1 MLQTMK
7 PTATVMLLLFL
18 LSSPGETLAGSDAE
32 KSPIPL
38 FAFLS
43 EEKHDLDGI
52 LFFYENIAAVRRAA
66 EVHLSE
72 QFKTA
77 GNLSK
82 GDVFVIDLFGDNSH
96 IAKVQRTGTNL
107 NGGVSVTAGIIGME
121 GYLVLA
127 TTGNR
132 SLGSIL
138 LPQSGL
144 FYEIISDPLTHSHY
158 LLEMD
163 ARDRDIIE
171 HCSPLYSQK
180 TYGREPSIPLH
191 NYNVPHQQADL
202 DDTDYVDIALM
213 VVYTPAAKAW
223 GDFHGGG
230 IDNII
235 AVSMANAQM
244 VHDNSQTMVKLPIAH
259 TALVDYEE
267 TGNSQ
272 IDLWRLIASPGYN
285 PFGSSVWGGYDI
297 PGFMDMVHDLRNKY
311 NADLCVLFSYTYD
324 TGGLAH
330 QLISRHGQPKHGFS
344 LVRVQQAA
352 HSHTLVHELGH
363 NMGCHHHKEQKLKWG
378 PTVWTNWPEN
388 QWSAGWRW
396 QSDDGRN
403 YCSVMS
409 YESGHFFDD
418 GISHTRVPLFSSPE
432 NIHLGTLA
440 GHAEHGDNVRTI
452 LETRHVIANYRVPG
466 MALVSTSQVSDIKLF
481 SAVSGGTV
489 TIRDDHPVT
498 QRGLVW
504 NTTPYPTLEK
514 HVGLTK
520 EVRGEGSFTSQIK
533 DLDHSTGY
541 YVAAY
546 AKNDI
551 GVAYGAQRFFQTPQ
565 PLEADVRTTK
575 AKISG
580 HNAATA
586 GGQVSYGGNSEVYQ
600 RGVVWSTRLNPTIE
614 ENEGMSL
621 DGSGT
626 GVFESNMT
634 GLSPGVRYFY
644 RAYASNQAGT
654 TYGVMHTITTP
665 IASIFPNPFV
675 DKLEVAFYNESHK
688 DVYIILTNAQGQ
700 KVKQKQVIQHGDVYK
715 SLNLNHLDRGFYMLS
730 IESKQ
735 PFPVWRLIKND
746 Q

>member
-1 MLQTMK
+1 MK
-7 PTATVMLLLFL
+7 PTATTMLLMIL
-18 LSSPGETLAGSDAE
+18 LSCTEAILAGSHAE
-32 KSPIPL
+32 KSPLPL
-38 FAFLS
+38 FGFYS
-43 EEKHDLDGI
+43 EEKQDIDEV

-82 GDVFVIDLFGDNSH
+82 GDVFVIDLFGEDSH

-107 NGGVSVTAGIIGME
+107 NGSVSVTAGIIGME

-158 LLEMD
+158 LLELD
-163 ARDRDIIE
+163 ARDRDIID
-171 HCSPLYSQK
+171 HCTPLYSPKINKKKQ
-180 TYGREPSIPLH
+180 SIPLH
-191 NYNVPHQQADL
+191 SYNVPHQQPTHTDA
-202 DDTDYVDIALM
+202 DYVDIELL
-213 VVYTPAAKAW
+213 VIYTPAAKAW

-230 IDNII
+230 MYNII
-235 AVSMANAQM
+235 AVSLANAQM
-244 VHDNSQTMVKLPIAH
+244 VHDNSQTMVKLPVVH

-272 IDLWRLIASPGYN
+272 IDLWRLIASPAYN
-285 PFGSSVWGGYDI
+285 PFGSSVWGGYGI
-297 PGFMDMVHDLRNKY
+297 PGFMDEVHDLRNKY
-311 NADLCVLFSYTYD
+311 SADLCVLFSYTHD

-330 QLISRHGQPKHGFS
+330 QLVSRHGQPKHGFS

-352 HSHTLVHELGH
+352 HSHTLAHELGH
-363 NMGCHHHKEQKLKWG
+363 NMGGHHHKEQTLKWG
-378 PTVWTNWPEN
+378 PTNWTNWPEN

-396 QSDDGRN
+396 RGNDGSY

-409 YESGHFFDD
+409 YQSGHFYED
-418 GISHTRVPLFSSPE
+418 GINHLRLPMFSNPGISCAG
-432 NIHLGTLA
+432 IQA
-440 GHAEHGDNVRTI
+440 GHPEDGDNARTI
-452 LETRHVIANYRVPG
+452 LETRNAIANYRVPG
-466 MALVSTSQVSDIKLF
+466 MALVSTYHVSDIALF
-481 SAVSGGTV
+481 SAVSGGIV
-489 TIRDDHPVT
+489 TDFDGHPVT

-504 NTTPYPTLEK
+504 DTTPYPRLEK
-514 HVGLTK
+514 HAGFTVEGN
-520 EVRGEGSFTSQIK
+520 GSGSFYSQIN
-533 DLDHSTGY
+533 DLEHSTEY

-546 AKNDI
+546 AKNDV
-551 GVAYGAQRFFQTPQ
+551 GVAYGAQRFFTTPQ
-565 PLEADVRTTK
+565 PLFTQVSTTK
-575 AKISG
+575 AKVSG

-586 GGQVSYGGNSEVYQ
+586 GGHVSNGGNSEVYQ
-600 RGVVWSTRLNPTIE
+600 RGVVWSTALNPTVTE
-614 ENEGMSL
+614 HDGMTL

-626 GVFESNMT
+626 GVFESHMRDLKPET
-634 GLSPGVRYFY
+634 RYFY

-675 DKLEVAFYNESHK
+675 DKLEVAFYNNSHH
-688 DVYIILTNAQGQ
+688 DVTIVLKNALGQ
-700 KVKQKQVIQHGDVYK
+700 KVKQKQVTQYGDVHK
-715 SLNLNHLDRGFYMLS
+715 SFNLHHLESGFYMLS
-730 IESKQ
+730 IESEQ
-735 PFPVWRLIKND
+735 VFPVWRLVKTD